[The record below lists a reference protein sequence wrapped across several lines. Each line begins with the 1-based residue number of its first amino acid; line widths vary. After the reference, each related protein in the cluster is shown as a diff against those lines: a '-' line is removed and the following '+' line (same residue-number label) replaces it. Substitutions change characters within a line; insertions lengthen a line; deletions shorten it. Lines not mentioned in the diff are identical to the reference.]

1 MKSTIIAIILM
12 ISGCATADYAQIA
25 DVGTTIV
32 GIESGLGVEG
42 NPVWGGSS
50 WPVIAAV
57 KIGVTQAIKL
67 TPKEVCEPGLFGLT
81 IMGSGAALW
90 NIGVIAGCGPAAIP
104 VIIGLWW
111 WQWDNW
117 QTEAINDCKTP
128 FSFEEAR

>member
-12 ISGCATADYAQIA
+12 LSGCATADYAQIA

>member
-1 MKSTIIAIILM
+1 MKPFIIAIILAL
-12 ISGCATADYAQIA
+12 SGCATADYAQIA

-42 NPVWGGSS
+42 NPVWGGAS